1 MDIPAQVLFIIFI
14 GVLFFIDLKVVKAN
28 IFAPWLITNA
38 VWLFIVVMFSFYG
51 NLLNPLT
58 GPFYT
63 SLFLW
68 LLGFNIFSI
77 LSFINGYNSKDDYN
91 TDDEKMGNVYNEVKY
106 NNVSYNIILL
116 ICCILTPIFLYKVY
130 SLLGTLS
137 PNVFFDARNMQNE
150 GEFSFGGL
158 NRIHPILQAMLVISL
173 FKFNCVGKWKFI
185 IVLVLNILMS
195 LAIAEKGAI
204 LFILMSLAYYLYEK
218 RILSV
223 KYLLF
228 GALAIIILFYGMQV
242 LRSGENSGVSFDN
255 FFAVYVLSPSV
266 AFETLN
272 PSSSPQFGACTFPPL
287 YIVLNS
293 LFDTNYE
300 IILKLKDFVY
310 VPLRTNVFTVMQPF
324 FEDFGYFGVFLFGG
338 IYGFLSSYI
347 YKKSV
352 NGSIFLKCVYA
363 YVLYTLINQFFQ
375 ENFFI
380 SISYFLQLCVVYYF
394 VLVFKASKY
403 E

>member
-1 MDIPAQVLFIIFI
+1 MDILAQILFILFI
-14 GVLFFIDLKVVKAN
+14 GVLFFIDFKAVKAN

-38 VWLFIVVMFSFYG
+38 VWLFIVIMFSFYG
-51 NLLNPLT
+51 NMLNPLT
-58 GPFYT
+58 GPFNT

-77 LSFINGYNSKDDYN
+77 LSFMNGYNTKDVYS
-91 TDDEKMGNVYNEVKY
+91 TDEENIGYVYNEVKF
-106 NNVSYNIILL
+106 NNISFNLILL
-116 ICCILTPIFLYKVY
+116 LCCIITPLFLYKVY
-130 SLLGTLS
+130 QLLGTLS
-137 PNVFFDARNMQNE
+137 PNVFFDARNLQNE

-158 NRIHPILQAMLVISL
+158 HRIHPILQAMLVISL
-173 FKFNCVGKWKFI
+173 FNYNNVGKWRFT
-185 IVLVLNILMS
+185 IVLLLNILMS
-195 LAIAEKGAI
+195 LAVAEKGAI
-204 LFILMSLAYYLYEK
+204 LFILMSVAYCLYERK
-218 RILSV
+218 ILTAR
-223 KYLLF
+223 YLLF
-228 GALAIIILFYGMQV
+228 GALSIIGLFYGMQV
-242 LRSGENSGVSFDN
+242 IRGGENYEASFDN
-255 FFAVYVLSPSV
+255 FLAIYVLSPSV

-324 FEDFGYFGVFLFGG
+324 YEDFGYLGVFSFGG
-338 IYGFLSSYI
+338 IYGFLSTYI
-347 YKKSV
+347 YKKSI

-375 ENFFI
+375 ENFFV
-380 SISYFLQLCVVYYF
+380 SISYFLQLCLVYYL
-394 VLVFKASKY
+394 VLVFKADQY